1 MRVNDINYRGA
12 FDFEVSD
19 ETKLVWRGTEMTI
32 SEFHIGD
39 SVSITYSGEIQ
50 ETSPARILD
59 VVKIQLLDDEK

>member
-1 MRVNDINYRGA
+1 
-12 FDFEVSD
+12 
-19 ETKLVWRGTEMTI
+19 MTI